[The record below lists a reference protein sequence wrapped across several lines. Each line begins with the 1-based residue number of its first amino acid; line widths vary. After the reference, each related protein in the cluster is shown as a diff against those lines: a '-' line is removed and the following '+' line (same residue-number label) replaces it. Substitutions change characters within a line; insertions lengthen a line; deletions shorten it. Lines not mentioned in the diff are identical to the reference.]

1 MGSYH
6 RREMMAYQTL
16 LEERRGNGGILWIT
30 LNRPEK
36 LNALSATLFRELAEL
51 FSRTRRDRSVRCLV
65 ITGAGR
71 GFCAGADFS
80 GSDPIALEEPQPFAA
95 DPNDLEGRRLTF
107 RVESD
112 AFLALRRLEVP
123 VVACVNGVA
132 VGAGFD
138 LVCTCDMAVVSTAA
152 RFQVAYVKRGYF
164 ADLGGFQTIPRAIGW
179 RKAMEMMMTG
189 NFVSAEELHRYG
201 LSNYLVAPEQLEERT
216 LALAR
221 DLEDGPP
228 IAQKIGKT
236 LAYRLADK
244 DFETALELS
253 GIALSLFYNSKD
265 REEGSRSFVEKRP
278 PRFEGR

>member
-1 MGSYH
+1 
-6 RREMMAYQTL
+6 MAYETL
-16 LEERRGNGGILWIT
+16 LEERRGNGGILWLT

-36 LNALSATLFRELAEL
+36 LNALSGTLFRELADC
-51 FSRTRRDRSVRCLV
+51 FVRTRRDRTVRCVV

-80 GSDPIALEEPQPFAA
+80 GSDPIRLPEPQPFPD
-95 DPNDLEGRRLTF
+95 DPLDLEGRRLTF

-123 VVACVNGVA
+123 VVAMVNGVA

-152 RFQVAYVKRGYF
+152 RFQVAYVKRGFF

-189 NFVSAEELHRYG
+189 NFFSAEELHACG
-201 LSNYLVAPEQLEERT
+201 LSNYLVEPEQLEART
-216 LALAR
+216 MQLAQ
-221 DLEDGPP
+221 DLEAGPP
-228 IAQKIGKT
+228 LAQKIGKT
-236 LAYRLADK
+236 LAYRLAYQ
-244 DFETALELS
+244 DFETAIEMS
-253 GIALSLFYNSKD
+253 GIALSLFHASKD
-265 REEGSRSFVEKRP
+265 REEGARSFREKRQ